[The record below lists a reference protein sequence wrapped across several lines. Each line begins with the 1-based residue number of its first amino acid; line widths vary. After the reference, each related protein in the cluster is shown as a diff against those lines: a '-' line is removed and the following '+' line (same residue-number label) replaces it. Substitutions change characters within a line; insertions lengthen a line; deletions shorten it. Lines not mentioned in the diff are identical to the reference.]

1 MSGPDARR
9 ELAESVVRSLD
20 LTPLGAGRYES
31 TPPRTFGDRTFGG
44 QVLAMATAAVMR
56 DAASADA
63 PHSLHGYF
71 LRPVTPEVPV
81 ELAVENIRAGRSFR
95 TFEVRMTQRDKAVF
109 VATCQFHEDEPGDDY
124 QPAMPAVPPPD
135 GLEEHWRQGP
145 IESRSIGPTPPRADG
160 TLESTRRAWLRSVA
174 PLPDDPVVVAAMSA
188 YVSDLTGTAYRPLS
202 LDRWDGFTDA
212 SLDHAMW
219 FHRPM
224 RADEWTYFDI
234 HCALNHAGRSLIRG
248 SMYDADGRLCLTM
261 AQELL
266 IRPTDP

>member
-1 MSGPDARR
+1 MTDPAARR
-9 ELAESVVRSLD
+9 ELAGSVIRSLD
-20 LTPLGAGRYES
+20 LTEVGKDKYEG

-56 DAASADA
+56 TADSHDA

-71 LRPVTPEVPV
+71 LRPVAPDVPV
-81 ELAVENIRAGRSFR
+81 ETHVEEIRAGRSFR
-95 TFEVRMTQRDKAVF
+95 TFEARMTQRDKPVF
-109 VATCQFHEDEPGDDY
+109 AATCQFHADEPGEDY
-124 QPAMPAVPPPD
+124 QPAMPAVPPPY
-135 GLEEHWRQGP
+135 GLEEHWAQGP
-145 IESRSIGPTPPRADG
+145 IESRSIGPTPVRADG
-160 TLESTRRAWLRSVA
+160 TYESTRRAWLRSVA
-174 PLPDDPVVVAAMSA
+174 PLPDDPIVVAAMAA

-202 LDRWDGFTDA
+202 LDQWGGFTDA

-219 FHRPM
+219 FHRPL
-224 RADEWTYFDI
+224 RADEWVYFDI

-248 SMYDADGRLCLTM
+248 SMYDEAGRLCVTM